1 MVHHFLDGAQLC
13 SLNLFLPKDMNV
25 ISFDIGT
32 KNLAYVVITSDN
44 KLYFKLIN
52 LDGRVRSEES
62 KTVGRCRVL
71 TEIMNEAISL
81 TTLFPIR
88 VVIEK
93 QVRANI
99 TAMGLMYSLLSLAL
113 TYTEDVIEFA
123 PNQKFIL
130 LNQQFTTAKK
140 AHKALAIQMTK
151 DLLSKYY
158 PDKLSEFNKIK
169 KKDDIADSFLM
180 AYLSK

>member
-1 MVHHFLDGAQLC
+1 M
-13 SLNLFLPKDMNV
+13 K
-25 ISFDIGT
+25 
-32 KNLAYVVITSDN
+32 
-44 KLYFKLIN
+44 
-52 LDGRVRSEES
+52 
-62 KTVGRCRVL
+62 
-71 TEIMNEAISL
+71 EAISL

-113 TYTEDVIEFA
+113 MYSEDVIEFV

-130 LNQQFTTAKK
+130 LNQSYTTVKK
-140 AHKALAIQMTK
+140 AHKALAIQMIK
-151 DLLSKYY
+151 DLLTKYY
-158 PDKLSEFNKIK
+158 PDKLSEFNKLK

-180 AYLSK
+180 AYLSKEKI

>member
-1 MVHHFLDGAQLC
+1 M
-13 SLNLFLPKDMNV
+13 K
-25 ISFDIGT
+25 
-32 KNLAYVVITSDN
+32 
-44 KLYFKLIN
+44 
-52 LDGRVRSEES
+52 
-62 KTVGRCRVL
+62 
-71 TEIMNEAISL
+71 EAISL

-88 VVIEK
+88 IVIEK

-113 TYTEDVIEFA
+113 TYTEDVIEFV

-130 LNQQFTTAKK
+130 MNQSYTTVKK
-140 AHKALAIQMTK
+140 AHKALSVQMIR

-158 PDKLSEFNKIK
+158 PDKLSEFNHLK

-180 AYLSK
+180 AYLSKEKN